1 MENNLSTVTIPVEE
15 YNGLRDR
22 IADLERANGELTE
35 VIENTK
41 DMDDSRV
48 IIKEVYTGEDEDG
61 DECRLVKYSFKNFE
75 DVKAEVEDVMKD
87 SIEGATKKLGELTDK
102 LEDLKKDL
110 KKSREERIKALEELK
125 QKSIELQCFAAKL
138 RNRNWWQR
146 LLNK

>member
-1 MENNLSTVTIPVEE
+1 MEKTLSTVTISVDE
-15 YNGLRDR
+15 YNKMRDR

-48 IIKEVYTGEDEDG
+48 IIKDVYTGEDEDG
-61 DECRLVKYSFKNFE
+61 DEYRLVKYSFKNFK
-75 DVKAEVEDVMKD
+75 DVKAEVEEVMKD

-102 LEDLKKDL
+102 LEDLKKG
-110 KKSREERIKALEELK
+110 SEERAKALEELRH
-125 QKSIELQCFAAKL
+125 KSLELQCRVAEL
-138 RNRNWWQR
+138 NNRNWWQR

>member
-1 MENNLSTVTIPVEE
+1 MEKILSTVTISVDE
-15 YNGLRDR
+15 YNAMRDR

-48 IIKEVYTGEDEDG
+48 IIKEVYTGED
-61 DECRLVKYSFKNFE
+61 VKYSFKNFK
-75 DVKAEVEDVMKD
+75 DVKAEVEEVMKD

-102 LEDLKKDL
+102 LEDLKKG
-110 KKSREERIKALEELK
+110 SEERVKALEELK
-125 QKSIELQCFAAKL
+125 QKSLELQSRAAEL
-138 RNRNWWQR
+138 NNRNWWQR

>member
-1 MENNLSTVTIPVEE
+1 MEKTLSTVTISVDE

-61 DECRLVKYSFKNFE
+61 DEYRLVKYSFKNFK
-75 DVKAEVEDVMKD
+75 DVKAEVEEVMKD

-102 LEDLKKDL
+102 LEDLKK
-110 KKSREERIKALEELK
+110 SSEERTKALEELK
-125 QKSIELQCFAAKL
+125 QKSLELQRRAAEL
-138 RNRNWWQR
+138 NNRNWWQR

>member
-1 MENNLSTVTIPVEE
+1 MENTLSTVTISVDE

-48 IIKEVYTGEDEDG
+48 IIKEVYTVEDDDG
-61 DECRLVKYSFKNFE
+61 NEYSLVKYSFKNFK
-75 DVKAEVEDVMKD
+75 DVKAEVEEVMKD
-87 SIEGATKKLGELTDK
+87 SIECAKKELNELIDK
-102 LEDLKKDL
+102 TEEL
-110 KKSREERIKALEELK
+110 KKSSEERAKVLEELK
-125 QKSIELQCFAAKL
+125 EITLEAQANLAELE
-138 RNRNWWQR
+138 NRNWWQR

>member
-1 MENNLSTVTIPVEE
+1 MEKTLSTVTISVDE

-61 DECRLVKYSFKNFE
+61 DEYRLVKYSFKNFK
-75 DVKAEVEDVMKD
+75 DVKAEVEEVMKD
-87 SIEGATKKLGELTDK
+87 SIDGAVKKLGELKYK
-102 LEDLKKDL
+102 LEDLKK
-110 KKSREERIKALEELK
+110 SSEERTKVLEELK
-125 QKSIELQCFAAKL
+125 QKSIELQCYAAKL
-138 RNRNWWQR
+138 NNRNWWQR
-146 LLNK
+146 LMNK

>member
-1 MENNLSTVTIPVEE
+1 MEKTLSTVTIPVDE

-61 DECRLVKYSFKNFE
+61 DEYRLVKYSFKNFK
-75 DVKAEVEDVMKD
+75 DVKAEVEEVMKD
-87 SIEGATKKLGELTDK
+87 SIDGATKKLGELTDK
-102 LEDLKKDL
+102 LEDLKK
-110 KKSREERIKALEELK
+110 SSEERTKALEELK
-125 QKSIELQCFAAKL
+125 QKFIELQRRAAEL
-138 RNRNWWQR
+138 NNRNWWQR

>member
-1 MENNLSTVTIPVEE
+1 MEKTLSTVTISVDE

-61 DECRLVKYSFKNFE
+61 NEYPLVKYSFKNFK
-75 DVKAEVEDVMKD
+75 DVKVEVEELMKD

-102 LEDLKKDL
+102 LEYL
-110 KKSREERIKALEELK
+110 KKSSEERTKALEELK
-125 QKSIELQCFAAKL
+125 QKSLELQRRAAEL
-138 RNRNWWQR
+138 NNRNWWQR

>member
-1 MENNLSTVTIPVEE
+1 MEKTLSTVTISVDE

-22 IADLERANGELTE
+22 IADLERENGELTE

-61 DECRLVKYSFKNFE
+61 DEYRRVKYSFKNFK
-75 DVKAEVEDVMKD
+75 DVKAEVEEVMKD
-87 SIEGATKKLGELTDK
+87 SIDGATKKLGELTEK
-102 LEDLKKDL
+102 IEDLKKG
-110 KKSREERIKALEELK
+110 SEERIKALEELK
-125 QKSIELQCFAAKL
+125 QKSIELQCCAAKL

>member
-22 IADLERANGELTE
+22 IADLERENGELTE

-61 DECRLVKYSFKNFE
+61 DEYRLVKYSFKNFK
-75 DVKAEVEDVMKD
+75 DVKAEVEEVMKD
-87 SIEGATKKLGELTDK
+87 RIEGATKKLGELTDK
-102 LEDLKKDL
+102 LEDLKK
-110 KKSREERIKALEELK
+110 SSEERTKALEELK
-125 QKSIELQCFAAKL
+125 QKSLELQCYADKL
-138 RNRNWWQR
+138 NNRNWWQR

>member
-22 IADLERANGELTE
+22 IADLERENGELTE

-61 DECRLVKYSFKNFE
+61 DEYRLVKYSFKNFK
-75 DVKAEVEDVMKD
+75 DVKAEVEEVMKD
-87 SIEGATKKLGELTDK
+87 SIEGATKKIGELTDK
-102 LEDLKKDL
+102 LE
-110 KKSREERIKALEELK
+110 ELK
-125 QKSIELQCFAAKL
+125 QKSLELQCYAAKL
-138 RNRNWWQR
+138 NNRNWWQR

>member
-1 MENNLSTVTIPVEE
+1 MEKTLSTVTIPVEE

-61 DECRLVKYSFKNFE
+61 DEYRLVKYSFKNFK
-75 DVKAEVEDVMKD
+75 DVKAEVEEVMKD

-102 LEDLKKDL
+102 LEDLKK
-110 KKSREERIKALEELK
+110 SSEERTKAIEELK
-125 QKSIELQCFAAKL
+125 QKSLELQRRAAEL
-138 RNRNWWQR
+138 NNRNWWQR

>member
-48 IIKEVYTGEDEDG
+48 IIKDVYTGEDEDG
-61 DECRLVKYSFKNFE
+61 DEYRLVKYSFKNFK
-75 DVKAEVEDVMKD
+75 DVKAEVEEVMKD
-87 SIEGATKKLGELTDK
+87 SIDGATKKLGELTDK
-102 LEDLKKDL
+102 LEDLKK
-110 KKSREERIKALEELK
+110 SSEERTKALEELK
-125 QKSIELQCFAAKL
+125 QKSIELQCYAAKL
-138 RNRNWWQR
+138 NNRNWWQR

>member
-1 MENNLSTVTIPVEE
+1 MEKTLSTVTISVEE

-41 DMDDSRV
+41 AMDDSRV

-75 DVKAEVEDVMKD
+75 DVKAEVEEVMKD
-87 SIEGATKKLGELTDK
+87 SIEGATKKLGELTEK
-102 LEDLKKDL
+102 FEDLKKG
-110 KKSREERIKALEELK
+110 SEERIKALEELK

>member
-22 IADLERANGELTE
+22 IADLERENGELTE

-61 DECRLVKYSFKNFE
+61 DEYRLVKYSFKNFK
-75 DVKAEVEDVMKD
+75 DVKAEVEEVMKD
-87 SIEGATKKLGELTDK
+87 SIDGAVKKLGELKYK
-102 LEDLKKDL
+102 LEDLN
-110 KKSREERIKALEELK
+110 KSSEERTKVLEELK
-125 QKSIELQCFAAKL
+125 QKSIELQCYAAKL
-138 RNRNWWQR
+138 NNRNWWQR
-146 LLNK
+146 LMNK

>member
-1 MENNLSTVTIPVEE
+1 MENNLSTVTISVDE

-48 IIKEVYTGEDEDG
+48 IIKEVYTVEDEDG
-61 DECRLVKYSFKNFE
+61 DEHRLVKYSFKNFK
-75 DVKAEVEDVMKD
+75 DVKAEVEEVMKD
-87 SIEGATKKLGELTDK
+87 SIDGATKKLGELKYK
-102 LEDLKKDL
+102 LEDLKK
-110 KKSREERIKALEELK
+110 SSEERTKVLEELK
-125 QKSIELQCFAAKL
+125 QKSIELQRRAAEL
-138 RNRNWWQR
+138 NNRNWWQR

>member
-22 IADLERANGELTE
+22 IADLERENGELTE

-61 DECRLVKYSFKNFE
+61 DEYRLVKYSFKNFK
-75 DVKAEVEDVMKD
+75 DVKAEVEEVMKD
-87 SIEGATKKLGELTDK
+87 SIDGAVKKLGELKDK
-102 LEDLKKDL
+102 LEDLKK
-110 KKSREERIKALEELK
+110 SSEERIKALEELK
-125 QKSIELQCFAAKL
+125 QKSLELQCYAVKL
-138 RNRNWWQR
+138 NNRNWWQR
-146 LLNK
+146 LMNK

>member
-1 MENNLSTVTIPVEE
+1 MENNLSTVTVTVEE

-48 IIKEVYTGEDEDG
+48 IIKEVYTVEDEDG
-61 DECRLVKYSFKNFE
+61 DEYRLVKYSFKNFK
-75 DVKAEVEDVMKD
+75 DVKAEVEEVMKD
-87 SIEGATKKLGELTDK
+87 SIEGATKTLGELTDK
-102 LEDLKKDL
+102 LEDLKKSSNEL
-110 KKSREERIKALEELK
+110 TKALEELK
-125 QKSIELQCFAAKL
+125 QKSLELQCYAAKL
-138 RNRNWWQR
+138 NNRNWWQR

>member
-75 DVKAEVEDVMKD
+75 DVKAEVEEVMKD
-87 SIEGATKKLGELTDK
+87 SIEGATKKLGELTEK
-102 LEDLKKDL
+102 FEDLKKG
-110 KKSREERIKALEELK
+110 SEERIKALEELK

>member
-1 MENNLSTVTIPVEE
+1 MKKNLSTVTISVDE

-48 IIKEVYTGEDEDG
+48 IIKDVYTGEDEDG
-61 DECRLVKYSFKNFE
+61 DEYCLVKYSFKNFK
-75 DVKAEVEDVMKD
+75 DVKAEVEEAMKD
-87 SIEGATKKLGELTDK
+87 SIEGATKKL
-102 LEDLKKDL
+102 EDLKKGN
-110 KKSREERIKALEELK
+110 EERAKALEELK
-125 QKSIELQCFAAKL
+125 HKNLELQCRAAEL
-138 RNRNWWQR
+138 YNRNWWQR

>member
-1 MENNLSTVTIPVEE
+1 MEKTLSTVTIPVEE

-61 DECRLVKYSFKNFE
+61 DEYRLVKYSFKNFK
-75 DVKAEVEDVMKD
+75 DVKAEVEEVMKD
-87 SIEGATKKLGELTDK
+87 SIDGATKKLGELTDK
-102 LEDLKKDL
+102 LEDLKK
-110 KKSREERIKALEELK
+110 SSEERTKALEELK
-125 QKSIELQCFAAKL
+125 QKSIELQCYAAKL
-138 RNRNWWQR
+138 NNRNWWQR

>member
-22 IADLERANGELTE
+22 IADLERENGELTD

-61 DECRLVKYSFKNFE
+61 DEYRLVKYSFKNFK
-75 DVKAEVEDVMKD
+75 DVKAEVEEMMKE
-87 SIEGATKKLGELTDK
+87 SIDGAVKKLGELKDK
-102 LEDLKKDL
+102 LEDLKK
-110 KKSREERIKALEELK
+110 SSEERTKVLEELK
-125 QKSIELQCFAAKL
+125 QKSIELQCYAAKL
-138 RNRNWWQR
+138 NNRNWWQR
-146 LLNK
+146 LMNK

>member
-1 MENNLSTVTIPVEE
+1 MENNLSTVTISVDE

-61 DECRLVKYSFKNFE
+61 DEYRLVKYSFKNFK
-75 DVKAEVEDVMKD
+75 DVKAEVEEVMKERID
-87 SIEGATKKLGELTDK
+87 GAVKKLGEIKYK
-102 LEDLKKDL
+102 LEDLKK
-110 KKSREERIKALEELK
+110 SSEERTKVLEELK
-125 QKSIELQCFAAKL
+125 QKFLELQRRAAEL
-138 RNRNWWQR
+138 NNRNWWQR

>member
-1 MENNLSTVTIPVEE
+1 MSTVTIPVEE
-15 YNGLRDR
+15 YNGLRNR
-22 IADLERANGELTE
+22 IADLERENGELTE

-61 DECRLVKYSFKNFE
+61 DEYRLVKYSFKNFK
-75 DVKAEVEDVMKD
+75 DVKAEVEEVMKD

-102 LEDLKKDL
+102 LEDLKK
-110 KKSREERIKALEELK
+110 SSEERTKALEELK
-125 QKSIELQCFAAKL
+125 QKSLELQCYAAKL
-138 RNRNWWQR
+138 NNRNWWQR

>member
-1 MENNLSTVTIPVEE
+1 MEKTLSTVTIPVEE

-61 DECRLVKYSFKNFE
+61 DEYRLVNYSFKNFN
-75 DVKAEVEDVMKD
+75 DVKAEVEEVMKD
-87 SIEGATKKLGELTDK
+87 SIDGAAKKLDELTDK
-102 LEDLKKDL
+102 FKDL
-110 KKSREERIKALEELK
+110 KKSSEERTKALEELK
-125 QKSIELQCFAAKL
+125 QKSIELQRRAAEL
-138 RNRNWWQR
+138 NNRNWWQR

>member
-1 MENNLSTVTIPVEE
+1 MEKTLSTVTISVDE

-61 DECRLVKYSFKNFE
+61 DEYRLVKYSFKNFK
-75 DVKAEVEDVMKD
+75 DVKAEVEEVMKE
-87 SIEGATKKLGELTDK
+87 SIDGAVKKLGELKDK
-102 LEDLKKDL
+102 LEDLKK
-110 KKSREERIKALEELK
+110 SSEERIKVLEELK
-125 QKSIELQCFAAKL
+125 QKSIELQCYASKL
-138 RNRNWWQR
+138 NNRNWWQR

>member
-22 IADLERANGELTE
+22 IAYLERENGELTE

-61 DECRLVKYSFKNFE
+61 DEYRLVKYSFKNFK
-75 DVKAEVEDVMKD
+75 DVKAEVEEVMKE
-87 SIEGATKKLGELTDK
+87 SIDGAVKKLGELKDK
-102 LEDLKKDL
+102 LEDLKK
-110 KKSREERIKALEELK
+110 SSEERSKALEELK
-125 QKSIELQCFAAKL
+125 QKSIELQCYAAKL
-138 RNRNWWQR
+138 NNRNWWQR
-146 LLNK
+146 LMNK

>member
-22 IADLERANGELTE
+22 IADLERENGELTE

-61 DECRLVKYSFKNFE
+61 DEYRLVKYSFKNFK
-75 DVKAEVEDVMKD
+75 DVKAEVEEVMKD
-87 SIEGATKKLGELTDK
+87 SIDGAVKKLGELKYK
-102 LEDLKKDL
+102 LEDLKK
-110 KKSREERIKALEELK
+110 SSEERTKVLEELK
-125 QKSIELQCFAAKL
+125 QKSIELQCYAAKL
-138 RNRNWWQR
+138 NNRNWWQR
-146 LLNK
+146 LMNK

>member
-1 MENNLSTVTIPVEE
+1 MEKTLSTVTIPVYE
-15 YNGLRDR
+15 YNALRDR

-61 DECRLVKYSFKNFE
+61 DEYRLVKYSFKNFK
-75 DVKAEVEDVMKD
+75 DVKAEVEEVMKD
-87 SIEGATKKLGELTDK
+87 SIEGATKKLGELKDK
-102 LEDLKKDL
+102 LEDLKK
-110 KKSREERIKALEELK
+110 SSEERTKVLEELK
-125 QKSIELQCFAAKL
+125 QKSIELQCYAAKL
-138 RNRNWWQR
+138 NNRNWWQR

>member
-22 IADLERANGELTE
+22 IADLERENGELTE

-61 DECRLVKYSFKNFE
+61 DEYRLVKYSFKNFK
-75 DVKAEVEDVMKD
+75 DVKAEVEEVMKD

-102 LEDLKKDL
+102 LEDLKK
-110 KKSREERIKALEELK
+110 SSEERTKALEELK
-125 QKSIELQCFAAKL
+125 QKSLELQCYAAKL
-138 RNRNWWQR
+138 NNRNWWQR